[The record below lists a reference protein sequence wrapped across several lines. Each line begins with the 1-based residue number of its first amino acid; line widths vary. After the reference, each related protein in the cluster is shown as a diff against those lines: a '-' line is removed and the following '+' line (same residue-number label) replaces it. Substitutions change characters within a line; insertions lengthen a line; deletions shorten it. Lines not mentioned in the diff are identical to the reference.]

1 MEDII
6 NNIIPFLNRE
16 LNIHNVISK
25 YTEIDIVKAF
35 IYDLSKVPVTVAS
48 LQRNIHHND
57 YGGMFQNYNTK
68 IYLSSMKLIIYF
80 DNDETVKSTEL
91 KIRKL
96 DNIYMDSNHN
106 IITCFTTIEKI
117 IRHCIDNNVKLHKYN
132 FFIRTIIYIIIC
144 NINDN
149 FYSKNIIK
157 YKIGLN

>member
-6 NNIIPFLNRE
+6 NNIIPFLDRE
-16 LNIHNVISK
+16 LNIHNVISN
-25 YTEIDIVKAF
+25 YTEIDIVEAF
-35 IYDLSKVPVTVAS
+35 IYDLSKVPVTVES
-48 LQRNIHHND
+48 LKRNINHND
-57 YGGMFQNYNTK
+57 YGGMFQNYNTT

-80 DNDETVKSTEL
+80 DNEEIIKATEL

-96 DNIYMDSNHN
+96 DNIYMDSNVN
-106 IITCFTTIEKI
+106 IVNCFTTIEKI
-117 IRHCIDNNVKLHKYN
+117 IRHCIDNHVKLHKYI